1 MAYTKIHAIK
11 ATVDKAIEYICNPD
25 KTDEQIYVSSYACA
39 PETAAIDFK
48 YTLDHCRENSPN
60 KAYHLIQAFAPG
72 EVGYEEAHR
81 IGKELAGKVLEGKY
95 SYVVTTHIDKGHI
108 HNHIIFCAAD
118 NIEYNK
124 YHDCTQTYHRIRHLS
139 DELCKEHNLSVI
151 IPGGERGKKYK
162 VWQSDQNGSTWKTQ
176 LRRDINF
183 FIKSASTYEEFLLL
197 MRAKGYEI
205 KGKTF
210 GEDAAKY
217 ISFRPLDK
225 ERFVRGSAMSLGKEY
240 TKERIKERIER
251 KRERKAVIPKRDYS
265 ACKLIDTSDD
275 KFQNSPGLQQWAAI
289 ENLKIAAQNYNE
301 AGSLSDLE
309 HKITVKTEA
318 GRSAKQSVVE
328 LEHRM
333 KGLAE
338 IIKYAEQYKD
348 NRSYHIGYKKAKNPD
363 AYFRRY
369 ESQII
374 LYGGARR
381 MLEQATISSKGGQ
394 LARLKSLNYA
404 LIFPEN
410 ILLTLFFISMNTIF
424 TSFRICENSYK

>member
-1 MAYTKIHAIK
+1 MANRNRT
-11 ATVDKAIEYICNPD
+11 NPVQFYLSN
-25 KTDEQIYVSSYACA
+25 DEQYILNTKFKASGMKSISAFLRKLILYGYVYDVDYSYLRNYNTELGRISSNLNQIAKRVNSTGNIYQ
-39 PETAAIDFK
+39 EDI
-48 YTLDHCRENSPN
+48 N
-60 KAYHLIQAFAPG
+60 
-72 EVGYEEAHR
+72 EV
-81 IGKELAGKVLEGKY
+81 KELMNE
-95 SYVVTTHIDKGHI
+95 
-108 HNHIIFCAAD
+108 
-118 NIEYNK
+118 
-124 YHDCTQTYHRIRHLS
+124 
-139 DELCKEHNLSVI
+139 
-151 IPGGERGKKYK
+151 

-410 ILLTLFFISMNTIF
+410 ILLTLFFMSMNTIF
-424 TSFRICENSYK
+424 TNFRICENSYK